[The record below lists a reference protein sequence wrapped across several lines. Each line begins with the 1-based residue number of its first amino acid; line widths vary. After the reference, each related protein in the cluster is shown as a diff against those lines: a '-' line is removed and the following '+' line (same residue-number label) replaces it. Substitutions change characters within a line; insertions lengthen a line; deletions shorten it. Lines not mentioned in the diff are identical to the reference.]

1 MVSMGLRAH
10 IGAHGEN
17 PLGLIYHAEMGF
29 TKAGGLSNYE
39 TLRAAT
45 AHAAQTLGMWNSI
58 GSVAEG
64 KLGDLVILERGVD
77 LLSDEDEDGGQ
88 GKVDV
93 EEGLRFSEKTRRIR
107 WVVRGGR
114 VWDALSM
121 DEVWPVKRKRTMG
134 PRLNAD

>member
-1 MVSMGLRAH
+1 
-10 IGAHGEN
+10 
-17 PLGLIYHAEMGF
+17 MGF
-29 TKAGGLSNYE
+29 AKAGGLSNYG

-64 KLGDLVILERGVD
+64 KLGDLVVLERGVN
-77 LLSDEDEDGGQ
+77 LLSDEDEDGGI
-88 GKVDV
+88 VDV

-114 VWDALSM
+114 VWDAQSM
-121 DEVWPVKRKRTMG
+121 DEVWPVKRKRTVG
-134 PRLNAD
+134 PRLNVD